1 MQKVV
6 GIGSLYF
13 VLAVID
19 EVFRIIAVYI
29 YTFSNNIFFVTLL

>member
-13 VLAVID
+13 ILAVVD
-19 EVFRIIAVYI
+19 GVFRIIGVNLI
-29 YTFSNNIFFVTLL
+29 